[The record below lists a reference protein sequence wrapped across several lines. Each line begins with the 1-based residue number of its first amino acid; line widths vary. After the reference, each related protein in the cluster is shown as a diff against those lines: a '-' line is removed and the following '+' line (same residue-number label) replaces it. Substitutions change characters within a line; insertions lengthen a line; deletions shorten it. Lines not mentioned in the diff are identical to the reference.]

1 MNKPFHPPQVLG
13 RGGDVLIAAGKVLGW
28 GDVDVATPALG
39 RRGDVLIAAGRALG
53 WGDLDVAAPA
63 LGRKGDVFIE
73 LPSFH
78 GCVRA
83 VHFRK
88 SGAVRSAIMPRC
100 FAAAANCCR
109 YIAKAPYVLN
119 AGRP

>member
-13 RGGDVLIAAGKVLGW
+13 RGGDVLIAAGKALGQ
-28 GDVDVATPALG
+28 GDV
-39 RRGDVLIAAGRALG
+39 
-53 WGDLDVAAPA
+53 DVAAPA
-63 LGRKGDVFIE
+63 LGRRGDVFIE

>member
-1 MNKPFHPPQVLG
+1 MAAPALG
-13 RGGDVLIAAGKVLGW
+13 WRGDVLIAVRGALGQ
-28 GDVDVATPALG
+28 GDVDVATS
-39 RRGDVLIAAGRALG
+39 ALG
-53 WGDLDVAAPA
+53 W
-63 LGRKGDVFIE
+63 KGDVFIE

-78 GCVRA
+78 VCVRA

>member
-1 MNKPFHPPQVLG
+1 MNKPFQPPAAQG
-13 RGGDVLIAAGKVLGW
+13 RGGDVLIAAGKALGQGDVDVAAPARGRKGDAFIAVGKALGQ
-28 GDVDVATPALG
+28 GDVDVATPA
-39 RRGDVLIAAGRALG
+39 R
-53 WGDLDVAAPA
+53 
-63 LGRKGDVFIE
+63 GRKGDAFIE

-78 GCVRA
+78 QCGRA

>member
-13 RGGDVLIAAGKVLGW
+13 RGGDVLIAAGRTLGQ

-39 RRGDVLIAAGRALG
+39 RRGDA
-53 WGDLDVAAPA
+53 
-63 LGRKGDVFIE
+63 FIE
-73 LPSFH
+73 LPAFH
-78 GCVRA
+78 QCGRA